1 MIFICI
7 KYLILC
13 IIIYWIYFKLS
24 SRYWSTQPIFHYH
37 NLYYWLY
44 FRGVI
49 HKQLPAPDKFY
60 RCDIK
65 SREGILTQ
73 EHIDFLKNNYSTSKD
88 FVYIPQ
94 LSSLNV
100 FLSKDYKAIITEYR
114 ENNTLLGM
122 ITSIQVRVIYNSI
135 QYNAYYAD
143 NLCIHKKNR
152 GKYLLGNIISSH
164 VYNQRKINDIPIS
177 ISKREGKLSHQV
189 PIVSYLAYVFNL
201 YKFKSKS
208 KESSTT
214 LLGVD
219 NIRDIEDYIEKSRFK
234 LKIVPIYSTFL
245 ELIKTRHIKIYAII
259 YKNNIAAL
267 WFFRKSESKYLN
279 HSMIECIASINIS
292 LTEELFKSY
301 IVHILSNIDEDFLII
316 YNLSMNHINISK
328 LLSIQSPICVINTEY
343 YYYNFI
349 QLPLKEEET
358 FILC

>member
-1 MIFICI
+1 MILTYI
-7 KYLILC
+7 KYLIIC

-49 HKQLPAPDKFY
+49 HKQQPTPDKFY
-60 RCDIK
+60 RSDIK
-65 SREGILTQ
+65 SKQGILTQ

-88 FVYIPQ
+88 FLYIPQ

-122 ITSIQVRVIYNSI
+122 ITSIQVRLIFNNIS
-135 QYNAYYAD
+135 YNAYYAD
-143 NLCIHKKNR
+143 NLCIHKDHR
-152 GKYLLGNIISSH
+152 RKYLLGNIISSH

-208 KESSTT
+208 IDTSIT
-214 LLGVD
+214 LLGID
-219 NIRDIEDYIEKSRFK
+219 NIRDIQDYIESSSFK
-234 LKIVPIYSTFL
+234 LKISPIYSTLL
-245 ELIKTRHIKIYAII
+245 ELIKTGHIQIYAVIDN
-259 YKNNIAAL
+259 NNIAAL
-267 WFFRKSESKYLN
+267 WFFRKSDSKYLN
-279 HSMIECIASINIS
+279 HSMIECIASMNIS
-292 LTEELFKSY
+292 LSETKFKSAIIQ
-301 IVHILSNIDEDFLII
+301 IVSKLNESYLII
-316 YNLSMNHINISK
+316 HNLSMNHLNISK
-328 LLSIQSPICVINTEY
+328 ILSIQAPIYVIKMEY

-349 QLPLKEEET
+349 QLPLKETET